1 MILRPDC
8 FAISIYAQ
16 KKLETNE
23 HKTASAHR
31 EQIRK
36 RKKIVLNRLGALNA
50 QQSNEVNEPSLK
62 A

>member
-8 FAISIYAQ
+8 FAILIYAQ

-36 RKKIVLNRLGALNA
+36 RKKIVLNGLRALNA
-50 QQSNEVNEPSLK
+50 QKSNEINELSFK

>member
-50 QQSNEVNEPSLK
+50 QKSNEVNEPSLK

>member
-8 FAISIYAQ
+8 FAILIYAQ

-36 RKKIVLNRLGALNA
+36 RKKIVLNGLRALNA
-50 QQSNEVNEPSLK
+50 EKSNEVN
-62 A
+62 